1 MKASQLSFKKKT
13 PAVPALYIYIFLKFG
28 MRSVNSLHFK
38 DFLNE
43 IFAGNSINY
52 NTRRSVFPNLNNFFC
67 VKSRICLL
75 VKPRI

>member
-13 PAVPALYIYIFLKFG
+13 PAVPALYIYSFLKFG

-43 IFAGNSINY
+43 LFAGNSINY
-52 NTRRSVFPNLNNFFC
+52 NTRRSVFPNLNNFF
-67 VKSRICLL
+67 VLKAEYVYL
-75 VKPRI
+75 